1 MVNLSNNL
9 FFSTIYSK
17 PPPKSKCLGVFGLSA
32 NTTED
37 KIYDIFSKYGKIKR
51 INVIFDTK
59 VNRAQSQTY
68 VPLRANQV

>member
-1 MVNLSNNL
+1 MPISNAFIN
-9 FFSTIYSK
+9 FFSVYLK

-59 VNRAQSQTY
+59 VNRFLQSS
-68 VPLRANQV
+68 AS